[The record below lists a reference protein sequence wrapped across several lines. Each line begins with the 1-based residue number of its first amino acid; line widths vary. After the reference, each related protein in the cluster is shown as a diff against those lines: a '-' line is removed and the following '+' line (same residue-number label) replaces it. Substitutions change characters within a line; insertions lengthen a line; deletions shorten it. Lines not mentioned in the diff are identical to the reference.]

1 VNSLAGGAETVDAE
15 PARVCCAGATPGI
28 APAKAMPKAAITR
41 VISNVEA
48 NAKELGFIQ
57 SSPMGR
63 E

>member
-1 VNSLAGGAETVDAE
+1 VDGESVRA
-15 PARVCCAGATPGI
+15 CCAGATPGI